1 MTKAEMTS
9 DAGGESGMTKGY
21 SFVEHQHRLASWA
34 AATAARSSP
43 KCRFPV
49 REAVD
54 ILNRLRIRSFVE
66 NPQVL
71 AGSVEDFDRI
81 HRELCCEA
89 IRLSAERLPAPE
101 AGGSFSFGVA
111 AKLINVYLKVGVLS
125 RSTRDGAEFLAM
137 HPPIDRVLLSGLGDA
152 DLGGRR
158 KFWIAMAKLGWST
171 FSEAQYGEVIRAI
184 RESLPASVPLWSV
197 EEYWRG
203 YQ

>member
-1 MTKAEMTS
+1 MT
-9 DAGGESGMTKGY
+9 GGY

-43 KCRFPV
+43 KCRFSV
-49 REAVD
+49 REAVEVLSSLG
-54 ILNRLRIRSFVE
+54 ISSFVE

-71 AGSVEDFDRI
+71 AGSVKDFDRM

-89 IRLSAERLPAPE
+89 IRLSTDRLPARK
-101 AGGSFSFGVA
+101 AGGTFSFGVA

-125 RSTRDGAEFLAM
+125 RSGKDGADFVAM
-137 HPPIDRVLLSGLGDA
+137 HPPVDRILLLGLGDA

-158 KFWIAMAKLGWST
+158 RFWTAMAKVGWST
-171 FSEAQYGEVIRAI
+171 FSEAQYGEVIRAM
-184 RESLPASVPLWSV
+184 RESLPASMPLWSI
-197 EEYWRG
+197 EKYWRG